1 MPLPK
6 MTRPTSVSDREDREL
21 VGRCLNG
28 ESEAWEALI
37 QRHRRLIYSVP
48 VSFRLQPA
56 DADEVFQ
63 RTVIKLLDHLA
74 QLRERG
80 ALPGWLKSVARR
92 ECLDL
97 KRRSRGSTE
106 VPVESIPLEADQPA
120 IDDRLELVER
130 DHLASLALASLAE
143 PCRSLLQML
152 YVEQPTPGYEEVAR
166 RLGRP
171 IGSLGPTRGRCVD
184 RLRREFQR
192 LWDQRAGR

>member
-48 VSFRLQPA
+48 VSFRLQRA

-97 KRRSRGSTE
+97 KRRSRVSRSRRINRRSTIGWNSSSE
-106 VPVESIPLEADQPA
+106 TTWRPWRWPA
-120 IDDRLELVER
+120 WP
-130 DHLASLALASLAE
+130 SLAARC
-143 PCRSLLQML
+143 CRCCTSNSRL
-152 YVEQPTPGYEEVAR
+152 PGTR
-166 RLGRP
+166 RSRAGW
-171 IGSLGPTRGRCVD
+171 VD
-184 RLRREFQR
+184 RSAHWGRLAGGVSTGFVASFSDSGIKGQVDERQR
-192 LWDQRAGR
+192 DD